1 MDNEFINKL
10 ERTFND
16 IISEID
22 AKNIKYKSNDIK
34 GITALGYYS
43 KVIEGVK
50 AIIILLKEN
59 NIESAIQPIYRS
71 ILEALVDLNN
81 IKNIDGYIDY
91 LFYLDCD
98 NRFKATKKNFFSELF
113 MEQDVV
119 KIKEDRNQLKKFI
132 KAQYG
137 DKFFNKGKINTSI
150 KFKFELSKNI
160 DTYDSLYWLLCSDSH
175 NNMSSIE
182 KNYYTTIDEYS
193 IITPFKVMD
202 IEKQQVICL
211 VVENFLKDSQ
221 RIIYDILDLKK

>member
-1 MDNEFINKL
+1 M
-10 ERTFND
+10 
-16 IISEID
+16 
-22 AKNIKYKSNDIK
+22 KY
-34 GITALGYYS
+34 LH
-43 KVIEGVK
+43 
-50 AIIILLKEN
+50 
-59 NIESAIQPIYRS
+59 
-71 ILEALVDLNN
+71 
-81 IKNIDGYIDY
+81 IDY

-98 NRFKATKKNFFSELF
+98 NRFKATKKNFFSELL

>member
-98 NRFKATKKNFFSELF
+98 NRFKATKKNFFSELL

-175 NNMSSIE
+175 NNMSSI
-182 KNYYTTIDEYS
+182 
-193 IITPFKVMD
+193 
-202 IEKQQVICL
+202 
-211 VVENFLKDSQ
+211 
-221 RIIYDILDLKK
+221 